1 MSYSPPPDPPP
12 NRREP
17 LKFDDFI
24 GIFVA
29 FTSIGAIFW
38 WSFSQLERGLD
49 SSLLPSLAPSPV
61 PTVTPSPID
70 PSERVNR
77 GTTILPY
84 ERSQSSKT
92 ALPQPTQSPTTSVVP
107 VPVPFPSGA
116 TSAVSKGFSDVP
128 SDYWASPFIAVMVER
143 GLMQGF
149 PDNTF
154 RPEESVS
161 RAEFA
166 DMVQRSFD
174 RSKTEPSINFK
185 DLPAGDKETNAIEQ
199 AVQMEFMKGYPG
211 QVFRPEQPI
220 SKAESLVALT
230 NGLQLTNTSSPDQVL
245 SFYQDAEQIPRYA
258 IDEVA
263 TATTADLV
271 VNHPEPKI
279 LAPRQIIT
287 RAEAAALMYQALV
300 KSGQAEKIDS
310 PYIVQP

>member
-17 LKFDDFI
+17 LKFDDFM

-38 WSFSQLERGLD
+38 WSFSQLDRGLD
-49 SSLLPSLAPSPV
+49 SSLLPSLSSSPV

-70 PSERVNR
+70 TSERVNR
-77 GTTILPY
+77 ETRILPSN
-84 ERSQSSKT
+84 RVPSTT
-92 ALPQPTQSPTTSVVP
+92 ALPEPIQSPTTSVVP
-107 VPVPFPSGA
+107 VPVPLQPRSP
-116 TSAVSKGFSDVP
+116 SAVSTDFSDVP
-128 SDYWASPFIAVMVER
+128 SDYWASPFIAVMVQR
-143 GLMQGF
+143 GLMKGF

-154 RPEESVS
+154 RPEQPVS

-166 DMVQRSFD
+166 DMLQRSFD

-185 DLPAGDKETNAIEQ
+185 DLSKGDEEAPAIDQ

-211 QVFRPEQPI
+211 QVFRPDQPI

-230 NGLQLTNTSSPDQVL
+230 NGLQLTNASSPEQVL

-258 IDEVA
+258 VDEVA
-263 TATTADLV
+263 TATTAGLV

-279 LAPRQIIT
+279 LAPQQIIT

-300 KSGQAEKIDS
+300 KSGQAEKIAS

>member
-17 LKFDDFI
+17 LKFDDFM

-38 WSFSQLERGLD
+38 WSFSQLDRGFD
-49 SSLLPSLAPSPV
+49 SSLLPSLSPSPV
-61 PTVTPSPID
+61 PTVAPSPIN
-70 PSERVNR
+70 SAAERVDPR
-77 GTTILPY
+77 TTILPSN
-84 ERSQSSKT
+84 RVPST
-92 ALPQPTQSPTTSVVP
+92 TTLPEPIQSPTRVVP
-107 VPVPFPSGA
+107 VPVPLQPRT
-116 TSAVSKGFSDVP
+116 TSAVETDFSDVP
-128 SDYWASPFIAVMVER
+128 SDYWARPFILVMVQR
-143 GLMQGF
+143 GLMKGF

-154 RPEESVS
+154 RPEQSVS

-166 DMVQRSFD
+166 GMVQRSFD

-185 DLPAGDKETNAIEQ
+185 DLSRGDEEVPAIDQ

-211 QVFRPEQPI
+211 QVFRPDQPI
-220 SKAESLVALT
+220 SKAESLVALA
-230 NGLQLTNTSSPDQVL
+230 NGLRLVNVSSPEQVI
-245 SFYQDAEQIPRYA
+245 SFYQDAAQIPRYA

-263 TATTADLV
+263 TATTSGLV

-279 LAPRQIIT
+279 LAPQQIIT

-300 KSGQAEKIDS
+300 KSGQAEQIAS

>member
-38 WSFSQLERGLD
+38 WSFSQLERGID
-49 SSLLPSLAPSPV
+49 SSLLPSLSPSPV
-61 PTVTPSPID
+61 PTVTASPLD
-70 PSERVNR
+70 SGAERVAPR
-77 GTTILPY
+77 TTILPSN
-84 ERSQSSKT
+84 EVPST
-92 ALPQPTQSPTTSVVP
+92 TTLPEPIQSPTTSVVP
-107 VPVPFPSGA
+107 VPVPIQPRT
-116 TSAVSKGFSDVP
+116 TSAVETDFSDVS
-128 SDYWASPFIAVMVER
+128 SDYWARPFILVMVQR
-143 GLMQGF
+143 GLMKGF

-154 RPEESVS
+154 RPEETVS
-161 RAEFA
+161 RAEYA

-185 DLPAGDKETNAIEQ
+185 DLSRGDEERPAIDQ

-211 QVFRPEQPI
+211 QVFRPDQPI

-230 NGLQLTNTSSPDQVL
+230 NGLQLDKSTFSEQAL
-245 SFYQDAEQIPRYA
+245 SFYQDADQIPRYA

-263 TATTADLV
+263 TATTAGIV

-279 LAPRQIIT
+279 LAPQQIIT

-300 KSGQAEKIDS
+300 KSGQAEQIDS